1 MTDGDNFAPIYLDGF
16 ATMPI
21 APEARSAMMDA
32 LALPANSSSPHVLG
46 ERAARL
52 IYDAARSVAAVLD
65 VSPAEITFT
74 SGATEA
80 NNIAIIGGAKSM
92 AAHNPH
98 RRNVVVSAIEHKA
111 VIEPAR
117 ALVEQGFELRLASVH
132 KNGVV
137 DTAQLETLVDE
148 NTAIV
153 SVMAANNE
161 TGAVQPVRE
170 VIRIAR
176 KAGALVHSDLA
187 QAYGKIP
194 LEDIGADLDYASIS
208 AHKIYGPQGIGA
220 LYVAA
225 GSLAPQP
232 ISFGGGQQGARRPG
246 THPVAL
252 IAGFGA
258 AAEVAGRRMAADQ
271 AHLDALISDVIAIL
285 QAHQLNVQRVG
296 RGDGTIPGTASLRIP
311 GLDADE
317 LCTTLANRV
326 CISTGSACNSG
337 QISTSHVLEAL
348 GFKSDEASEIF
359 RLCLPRDLSEVDA
372 RTAGNL
378 IGQAAARQFR
388 TGRSVQA

>member
-1 MTDGDNFAPIYLDGF
+1 
-16 ATMPI
+16 MPI
-21 APEARSAMMDA
+21 ANEARTAMMDA
-32 LALPANSSSPHVLG
+32 LALPTNTSSPHVLG

-52 IYDAARSVAAVLD
+52 VDEAARSIAAILD
-65 VSPAEITFT
+65 VSPAELTFT

-92 AAHNPH
+92 AALNPH
-98 RRNVVVSAIEHKA
+98 RRNIVVSAIEHKA

-117 ALVEQGFELRLASVH
+117 ALIEQGFELRVASVH
-132 KNGVV
+132 RNGVV
-137 DTAQLETLVDE
+137 DTAQLGTLVDE
-148 NTAIV
+148 HTAIV

-194 LEDIGADLDYASIS
+194 LEDIAADLDYASIS
-208 AHKIYGPQGIGA
+208 AHKIYGPQGVGA

-225 GSLAPQP
+225 GSLVPQP

-246 THPVAL
+246 TLPVGL

-258 AAEVAGRRMAADQ
+258 AAEVARRRMVADRSR
-271 AHLDALISDVIAIL
+271 LEALITDIIEIL
-285 QAHQLNVQRVG
+285 QAHQLNVQQVG
-296 RGDGTIPGTASLRIP
+296 GGDGTIPGTAALRVP

-317 LCTTLANRV
+317 LCTMLAYRV

-337 QISTSHVLEAL
+337 QISASHVLSAL
-348 GFKSDEASEIF
+348 GLTSPETSEIF
-359 RLCLPRDLSEVDA
+359 RLCLPRDLSDEDA
-372 RTAGNL
+372 RTAANL
-378 IGQAAARQFR
+378 IGQAAARQIR
-388 TGRSVQA
+388 TGRPVQAC